1 MCVAIIWCG
10 RRTMHAVL
18 LLPLGCIVIYITTDW
33 VYHHTFNFTWKDVVP
48 PKVLRTE
55 NRMMHYVAW
64 MAWSPATKE
73 AGMLIIF
80 TYCRFF
86 HAFRDS
92 EFRWSM
98 RDWWTWAM
106 LSPFPARL
114 RHPPSFQ
121 VENSAGTGYCP
132 CRICLKSQTKFQ
144 AQVLPLWHGATLKL
158 SQRMIGRW
166 LKRFNCAQAV
176 RRGIFVVAC
185 THPPG
190 LPEGFD

>member
-132 CRICLKSQTKFQ
+132 CRICLKSQTQ
-144 AQVLPLWHGATLKL
+144 IPGSSSAPLTWSDPWSWARG
-158 SQRMIGRW
+158 W
-166 LKRFNCAQAV
+166 LDAGWRGLIAHKQCAV
-176 RRGIFVVAC
+176 EFS
-185 THPPG
+185 
-190 LPEGFD
+190 